1 MTPDEILTHYRSQ
14 AAAAAAI
21 GRNRQTVHEWCKAG
35 RLPLDAQVDWEVAT
49 GGKLKADLPDEIR
62 NPPTQAAAA

>member
-1 MTPDEILTHYRSQ
+1 MTPDDLLTHYHTQ

-21 GRNRQTVHEWCKAG
+21 NRNRQTVHEWCKAG

-49 GGKLKADLPDEIR
+49 AGKLRADLPDEVR
-62 NPPTQAAAA
+62 NAKAAA